1 MLILILEN
9 QRTTSLLSI
18 AALQLQLQQLLL
30 LVVLPPLNH
39 THTLPITMGGI
50 RIVLPGQWVPRVG
63 PRTVDH
69 KQILTMAFLTL
80 RATVTITLVTMTWP
94 SLPIYIVTWQEEG
107 RVVLLPEER
116 QGIV

>member
-9 QRTTSLLSI
+9 Q
-18 AALQLQLQQLLL
+18 LQQLLL
-30 LVVLPPLNH
+30 LLLVTLPPLNH
-39 THTLPITMGGI
+39 THILPITMGGI
-50 RIVLPGQWVPRVG
+50 RIVLPGQWAPRVG

-69 KQILTMAFLTL
+69 KQILTMVFLTL
-80 RATVTITLVTMTWP
+80 RATVTITLVTTTWP

-107 RVVLLPEER
+107 IVVLPGGR